1 MAKDKNK
8 KPFNVLSKKGLMTLA
23 LAGVMV
29 ASPFMLA
36 GCGEKGDKGD
46 TGATGANGKS
56 AYELAVDNGFTGTLQ
71 EWLDSL
77 KGAAGAP
84 GTPGAAG
91 AAGAPGSS
99 VTVVSVEKTGTNGLV
114 DTYTITF
121 SDGTTTNFDITNGA
135 AGAAGA
141 SSYTH
146 IKFANEMPDEDSDIL
161 ATGTGDYIGIYNG
174 TSETAPT
181 NYTEYSWY
189 KIKGDTPSIAFDGEG
204 FIILDG
210 VKTNICIYDAEIEQE
225 FVYNAA
231 TYSNYEYVKK
241 QGNALG
247 SVDSMTP
254 KRTSI
259 WYPYKFKAGTT
270 FKCVGDDVNYHYG
283 FSISADGENFAYST
297 TPGLAEDT
305 GWISSTPPSGALN
318 LGADAGDSVV
328 RHQFNAT
335 TKTLTLSRDSYVRI
349 NFRTPTNGA
358 ITYLTQDW
366 EKYFEI
372 NGSIL
377 VESETVHI
385 TPDKSDEVNSYGMNS
400 IALMGYSTEAPEN
413 TLAAVRLAHEKGFD
427 MVSCDVSFT
436 SDGVGVLLH
445 DDTIDRTSDGE
456 GNIADMTLA
465 QVKEFDFGSW
475 KSAAYADEEIPTFE
489 EFIKVCKYMA
499 IHPYI
504 QVKSSA
510 TQANIESLVTTV
522 FRSGMLN
529 KVTWVSSD
537 IDVLTAINQLNAKA
551 RLGYATETITTGQI
565 AELKALK
572 SETNSVFFYADN
584 ARLIVSVVDT
594 CIAEFLPI
602 EVYGANEVTDIENL
616 HPYITGVASPDKVAG
631 QILYDKYMG

>member
-23 LAGVMV
+23 IAGVMV

-36 GCGEKGDKGD
+36 GCGEAGPKGDAGN
-46 TGATGANGKS
+46 NGKS
-56 AYELAVDNGFTGTLQ
+56 AYELAVENGFTGTVQ
-71 EWLDSL
+71 DWLNSL
-77 KGAAGAP
+77 KGA
-84 GTPGAAG
+84 
-91 AAGAPGSS
+91 
-99 VTVVSVEKTGTNGLV
+99 N
-114 DTYTITF
+114 
-121 SDGTTTNFDITNGA
+121 
-135 AGAAGA
+135 GA
-141 SSYTH
+141 SSFTH
-146 IKFANEMPDEDSDIL
+146 VKYANEMPDEDADIL
-161 ATGTGDYIGIYNG
+161 ASGTGEFIGIYNG

-181 NYTEYSWY
+181 NYNAYTWH
-189 KIKGDTPSIAFDGEG
+189 KIKGDTPSIAFDSEG

-210 VKTNICIYDAEIEQE
+210 VKTDICIYDAEIEQE

-247 SVDSMTP
+247 ANDANTP

-259 WYPYKFKAGTT
+259 WYPYKFKEGTT
-270 FKCVGDDVNYHYG
+270 FKCVGNDSSYNYG
-283 FSISADGENFAYST
+283 FSISSDGVNFDAREV
-297 TPGLAEDT
+297 PGLAEDT
-305 GWISSTPPSGALN
+305 GWISSTTPSGGLN
-318 LGADAGDSVV
+318 LGTSAVK
-328 RHQFNAT
+328 HQYNKD

-349 NFRTPTNGA
+349 NFSTAGQTGA
-358 ITYLTQDW
+358 ITPTTQDW

-377 VESETVHI
+377 VDSGTVHI

-413 TLAAVRLAHEKGFD
+413 TLSAVRLAHEKGFD

-436 SDGVGVLLH
+436 SDGVAVLLH
-445 DDTIDRTSDGE
+445 DDTIDRTSDGT
-456 GNIADMTLA
+456 GNISEMTLA

-551 RLGYATETITTGQI
+551 RLGYATETITTDQI

-594 CIAEFLPI
+594 CIAESLPI
-602 EVYGANEVTDIENL
+602 EVYGANEVADIENL

>member
-8 KPFNVLSKKGLMTLA
+8 KPFNVLSKKGLVTMA

-29 ASPFMLA
+29 ASPFALA
-36 GCGEKGDKGD
+36 GCGEAGPKGDSGN
-46 TGATGANGKS
+46 NGKS
-56 AYELAVDNGFTGTLQ
+56 AYELAVENGFTGTVQ
-71 EWLDSL
+71 DWLNSL
-77 KGAAGAP
+77 KGAN
-84 GTPGAAG
+84 
-91 AAGAPGSS
+91 GS
-99 VTVVSVEKTGTNGLV
+99 
-114 DTYTITF
+114 
-121 SDGTTTNFDITNGA
+121 
-135 AGAAGA
+135 

-146 IKFANEMPDEDSDIL
+146 VKYANEMPDEDADIL

-181 NYTEYSWY
+181 NYVAYSWY
-189 KIKGDTPSIAFDGEG
+189 KIKGDTPSISFDEDG
-204 FIILDG
+204 FIVLDG
-210 VKTNICIYDAEIEQE
+210 VKTDINIYEADLEKD

-231 TYSNYEYVKK
+231 TYDNYDPVLR

-247 SVDSMTP
+247 SVDELTHARVSL
-254 KRTSI
+254 
-259 WYPYKFKAGTT
+259 WFEYKFKAGTT
-270 FKCVGDDVNYHYG
+270 FTCVGNNTDYQFG
-283 FSISADGENFAYST
+283 MSISSDGINFDVSKQ
-297 TPGLAEDT
+297 PGLAEDT
-305 GWISSTPPSGALN
+305 GWINASTPSGDLN
-318 LGADAGDSVV
+318 IGSSAVKHHYDKA
-328 RHQFNAT
+328 
-335 TKTLTLSRDSYVRI
+335 TKTVTLSRDSYVRI
-349 NFRTPTNGA
+349 NFSTASVTNGS
-358 ITYLTQDW
+358 INVTTQDW
-366 EKYFEI
+366 EKYLEI
-372 NGSIL
+372 NGKVYTDAKTI
-377 VESETVHI
+377 VI
-385 TPDKSDEVNSYGMNS
+385 TPDKSGEVNSYGMNS

-427 MVSCDVSFT
+427 MVTCDVSFT

-489 EFIKVCKYMA
+489 EFIKVCKYMS

-551 RLGYATETITTGQI
+551 RLGYATETITANQI
-565 AELKALK
+565 TELKALRT
-572 SETNSVFFYADN
+572 ENNEVFFYAN
-584 ARLIVSVVDT
+584 NQNLIVSIVDN
-594 CIAEFLPI
+594 CITDLIPV
-602 EVYGANEVTDIENL
+602 EVYGVNDVADIENI
-616 HPYITGVASPDKVAG
+616 HPYVTGVASPDKVAG

>member
-29 ASPFMLA
+29 ASPFVLA
-36 GCGEKGDKGD
+36 GCGEAGPAGKDGAA
-46 TGATGANGKS
+46 GATGATGKS
-56 AYELAVDNGFTGTLQ
+56 AYELAVDNGFTGTVQ
-71 EWLDSL
+71 EWLNSL
-77 KGAAGAP
+77 KG
-84 GTPGAAG
+84 
-91 AAGAPGSS
+91 
-99 VTVVSVEKTGTNGLV
+99 TNG
-114 DTYTITF
+114 T
-121 SDGTTTNFDITNGA
+121 
-135 AGAAGA
+135 
-141 SSYTH
+141 SSYTYV
-146 IKFANEMPDEDSDIL
+146 KYANEMPDEDSDIL

-181 NYTEYSWY
+181 NYNAYSWY
-189 KIKGDTPSIAFDGEG
+189 KIKGDTPSISFDSEG
-204 FIILDG
+204 FIVLDG
-210 VKTNICIYDAEIEQE
+210 VKTEINIYEADIEKD

-231 TYSNYEYVKK
+231 TYNNYEYVLR

-247 SVDSMTP
+247 SVDDRTP
-254 KRTSI
+254 ARVSL
-259 WYPYKFKAGTT
+259 WFEYKFKAGTT
-270 FKCVGDDVNYHYG
+270 FKCVGNDTDYQFG
-283 FSISADGENFAYST
+283 LSISSDGINFDASKQ
-297 TPGLAEDT
+297 PGYAEDT
-305 GWISSTPPSGALN
+305 GWINASTPSGNLN
-318 LGADAGDSVV
+318 IGSSAVKHSYDKA
-328 RHQFNAT
+328 
-335 TKTLTLSRDSYVRI
+335 TKTVTLSRDSYVRI
-349 NFRTPTNGA
+349 NFSKIKASESAPDIPINTT
-358 ITYLTQDW
+358 TQEW
-366 EKYFEI
+366 EKYLEI
-372 NGSIL
+372 NGKVYSDAKTIL
-377 VESETVHI
+377 I
-385 TPDKSDEVNSYGMNS
+385 TPDKSNEVNSYGMNS

-413 TLAAVRLAHEKGFD
+413 TLSAVRLAHEKGFD
-427 MVSCDVSFT
+427 MVTCDVSFT

-489 EFIKVCKYMA
+489 EFIKVCKYMS

-551 RLGYATETITTGQI
+551 RLGYATESITVEQI
-565 AELKALK
+565 AELEALK
-572 SETNSVFFYADN
+572 TETNDVFFYANN
-584 ARLIVSVVDT
+584 ANLIVSIVDS
-594 CIAEFLPI
+594 CISKYLPI
-602 EVYGANEVTDIENL
+602 EVYGVNEVSEIENL